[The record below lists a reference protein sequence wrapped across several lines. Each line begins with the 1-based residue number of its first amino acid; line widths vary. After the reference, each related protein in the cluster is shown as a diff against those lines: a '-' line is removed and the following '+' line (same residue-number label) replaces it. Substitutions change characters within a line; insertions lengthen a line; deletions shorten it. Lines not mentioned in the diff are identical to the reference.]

1 MSEEGIEDVVEGL
14 LRQSMTAAAQLG
26 EQLARARQQIMRKA
40 EQRSEQQ
47 NIEMQRN
54 VAADRAAM
62 RAVVAPTSQDEWWDT
77 ANAQQITQAHLMAEA
92 WKDHDPAALAASEK
106 ITAEVK
112 DRYGIDT
119 ADIQG
124 NGAYMQ
130 DRLTVQRLA
139 EDQARVAKEH
149 AEAMARIAAAQAEEI
164 KRRAAALHE
173 QMEQHQVP
181 QEYLAND
188 ELVTALRE
196 VKEAAG
202 TDAAPDAERA
212 VEERMHLIEKDGV
225 EGPSIED
232 LRREVGENYSG
243 VEDSH
248 FADAEFVAAA
258 RDWHEARTL
267 AEGGFA
273 AKDNIGLQDRY
284 ESAEKEFFA
293 RLAPIGKDI
302 EDKVMADQDTKK
314 PERTAETAAEQPA
327 GPSYG
332 SKEHYDGFESSLK
345 GAASDTDIKAR
356 VAAAKGQ
363 AKHPNQAAKAPT
375 KAPKARKASTGASV
389 GREKINDG
397 PSR

>member
-26 EQLARARQQIMRKA
+26 EQLARARQKIMQKA

-47 NIEMQRN
+47 NIEVQRQI
-54 VAADRAAM
+54 AADRAAM

-77 ANAQQITQAHLMAEA
+77 AKPEQITQAHLMTEA
-92 WKDHDPAALAASEK
+92 WKDHDPEALAASEK
-106 ITAEVK
+106 ISTEVRK
-112 DRYGIDT
+112 RYGIDT
-119 ADIQG
+119 DDLQG
-124 NGAYMQ
+124 DGAYMQ
-130 DRLTVQRLA
+130 DVIAVKQMA
-139 EDQARVAKEH
+139 EEQQRVAKEH
-149 AEAMARIAAAQAEEI
+149 AEAMALVAAAQAEEI
-164 KRRAAALHE
+164 KRRASELHE

-188 ELVTALRE
+188 DLVTALRE

-232 LRREVGENYSG
+232 LRKEIGQNYSG
-243 VEDSH
+243 VEVSH
-248 FADAEFVAAA
+248 FADAAFVAAA
-258 RDWHEARTL
+258 RDWHEAKTL
-267 AEGGFA
+267 AEGGFE
-273 AKDNIGLQDRY
+273 AKGNTGLQDRY
-284 ESAEKEFFA
+284 ESVEKEFFA
-293 RLAPIGKDI
+293 RLAPMGHDI
-302 EDKVMADQDTKK
+302 ENKVMADHDTKK
-314 PERTAETAAEQPA
+314 PEPAAETAPEQQK

-332 SKEHYDGFESSLK
+332 SMEHYDGFESSLK
-345 GAASDTDIKAR
+345 GKASDTDIKAR

-363 AKHPNQAAKAPT
+363 AKHPNQAAKAPG
-375 KAPKARKASTGASV
+375 KAPKARKANAGANV
-389 GREKINDG
+389 GREKSNDG